1 MAPVLLAL
9 DDADDDVDAD
19 VDGWEAVVAPEGP
32 SELSVESVVGC
43 FVLGVGVVDCDSE
56 SVVVEAWLGLVFV
69 VEVGGAEVSVE
80 GGTNIG
86 VGLDEGVDTTV
97 TVTDDA
103 AWVCEIVFAAWAE
116 SDDHTIPAGLSKPEP
131 IGSAASSAWQER
143 GNAVSLGS

>member
-9 DDADDDVDAD
+9 DAVDAD

-32 SELSVESVVGC
+32 SELLVESVVGC

-56 SVVVEAWLGLVFV
+56 SVVVEPVVEAWLGLVFV

-116 SDDHTIPAGLSKPEP
+116 SDDHAIPAGLSKPEP
-131 IGSAASSAWQER
+131 IGSAANSAWQER
-143 GNAVSLGS
+143 GNAVSFGS